1 MTGRA
6 RPRLRRG
13 LGTAIG
19 GVALLLVT
27 AACGNGSGSGFGDR
41 SPGEEGS
48 GGSGGGNKAYAGP
61 AAAVFAA
68 VDKVHGTESVAI
80 TVQQKLPG
88 GKGSNAQGAIKFG
101 DAGGLRMTMAM
112 PQGAVPGM
120 PAKIETLVTPTAM
133 YMNMGSALAADTG
146 GKSWLKM
153 DFTAL
158 GSLDKT
164 GALAAVGELMNKGLG
179 QQDPTSQLSLL
190 KGSGD
195 IAEVGREDLAGRPT
209 VHYKGTVDMAKASRL
224 GAEALGLSAKTLE
237 SLRAANEAI
246 GATSSTI
253 EVWIDA
259 KTDLPVRQSV
269 STPTKVGEVGST
281 VDYRDWGTKV
291 DVTPP
296 PASATVD
303 FQELIDKER
312 GGSKA
317 A

>member
-1 MTGRA
+1 MSGRT

-19 GVALLLVT
+19 GAALLLVT
-27 AACGNGSGSGFGDR
+27 AACGNESGSGDR
-41 SPGEEGS
+41 GPVAEGS
-48 GGSGGGNKAYAGP
+48 SGDGGGTKAYAGA

-88 GKGSNAQGAIKFG
+88 GQGSSAQGAIRFG

-112 PQGAVPGM
+112 PQGAVKGM

-133 YMNMGSALAADTG
+133 YMNMGSALTADTG

-164 GALAAVGELMNKGLG
+164 GALAAVGELMNKGFG

-195 IAEVGREDLAGRPT
+195 IAEVGKEDLDGRPT
-209 VHYKGTVDMAKASRL
+209 VHYKGTVDMAKASQL
-224 GAEALGLSAKTLE
+224 GADALGLSPKTLE

-269 STPTKVGEVGST
+269 RTPTKVGEVGST

-303 FQELIDKER
+303 FRELMDKER
-312 GGSKA
+312 GGAKA